1 MKEITAGT
9 FDLRAKREHS
19 FISIQTHT
27 HKPRTRAY
35 QLIKNNNNNTV

>member
-27 HKPRTRAY
+27 HVLTQTPHKSLSAD
-35 QLIKNNNNNTV
+35 

>member
-27 HKPRTRAY
+27 QTPHKSLSAD
-35 QLIKNNNNNTV
+35 